1 MSPKQMTRLGLI
13 IGAISVVGIVPM
25 VWLRPD
31 VGLLTWW
38 PALGLGLAMLLFV
51 AAYLKGAYL
60 VAQRRAEMVDML
72 NHCYNGTERGS
83 EV

>member
-1 MSPKQMTRLGLI
+1 MSPKQMTRFGLI
-13 IGAISVVGIVPM
+13 VGTISVVGIVPM
-25 VWLRPD
+25 VWLQPD
-31 VGLLTWW
+31 MGLLTWW
-38 PALGLGLAMLLFV
+38 PVPGLGLAILLFV

-72 NHCYNGTERGS
+72 NDCYNGTERRR